1 MLTCSRCSAP
11 IKANQKFCPR
21 CGYSLK
27 AYPPVSSADP
37 VPQEPSSPERRGPF
51 PPELTASVD
60 IHEKRISQDPLNP
73 DLYIAFGGLYRDY
86 KYYEEALVQYQKAVN
101 LDPSRSDAHRL
112 SGQAYLALGNYERA
126 KVSFEKALSSTP
138 DPEAQTG
145 LFLAL
150 KGMDKTEDAI
160 AMGSGLLAGDG
171 RRPELYRAMADLYLS
186 RGMEDDAISMLTSLA
201 ALSPDREVH
210 REISRLYRKRSM
222 PDEALL
228 HAQKVLSLD
237 PKDSDALLE
246 AGTISREK
254 GDLDAAGHYL
264 EALLGDEPGHT
275 SARAQL
281 ALVHADRGDLAR
293 AAKTLDALP
302 PDAPSSAKSEEKE
315 LIARAYGKMGEKAL
329 ASGDTIK
336 AKEYLKASLE
346 YAKDPEVSSALASI
360 IGKEA
365 DNAFARQ
372 DYQGASL
379 LYERAADLD
388 ESYRQ
393 KLSST
398 KRIIAGR
405 MRKKAVMIGA
415 PVLCV
420 LLAVCAFFIWKH
432 YTTGEVIL
440 SFCNADN
447 EVEKLEIDGKAY
459 KPEPQTIRLPT
470 GEHKVFAK
478 AKQGYKD
485 DTSTYTLKGGEKKEL
500 YISLDKLSEVRQET
514 GGETTGQAQESG
526 QGATGGESPMDFFPQ
541 RGKTRVGRY
550 TTGKAETSFTV
561 VGNSTFHGRNAMEVR
576 YITKV
581 PGKKELVEM
590 RYFEIDQNSIS
601 YLGSKSIGGKT
612 AKTSTYDPGVT
623 VLKLPLN
630 NGASW
635 ESSYDVRHDVD
646 GKIKNLSYRMKY
658 FVEGKEV
665 INTPGGSFDCHKI
678 EKILYDRDNG
688 KEVNRGYTWHARG
701 IGIVKENTR
710 WSNGNFAE
718 WMFTRSE

>member
-1 MLTCSRCSAP
+1 MKCPQCNTTLREGL
-11 IKANQKFCPR
+11 KFCTK
-21 CGYSLK
+21 CGNNL
-27 AYPPVSSADP
+27 AVNPPVSSGTP
-37 VPQEPSSPERRGPF
+37 GRGPF

-171 RRPELYRAMADLYLS
+171 RHPELYRAMADLYLS

-246 AGTISREK
+246 AGAISREK

-275 SARAQL
+275 SARAWL
-281 ALVHADRGDLAR
+281 ALVHADKGDLAR

-302 PDAPSSAKSEEKE
+302 PDAPLSAEPEDRE
-315 LIARAYGKMGEKAL
+315 LVARAYGQMGEKAL

-336 AKEYLKASLE
+336 AKEHLKASLK
-346 YAKDPEVSSALASI
+346 YAKDPEVSSVLASI

-388 ESYRQ
+388 GTYRQ

-398 KRIIAGR
+398 RRIIAGR
-405 MRKKAVMIGA
+405 IRKKAVMIGA

-420 LLAVCAFFIWKH
+420 LLAVCAFFIWRH

-440 SFCNADN
+440 SFFNADT
-447 EVEKLEIDGKAY
+447 EVERFEIDGTAY
-459 KPEPQTIRLPT
+459 KPEPQTIRLPR

-500 YISLDKLSEVRQET
+500 YISLDKLPEVRQET
-514 GGETTGQAQESG
+514 GGEATGQAQGDGEDVDLKAYVESITASSSTRDAANNVNYLSENLWDNEETTAWAVDLRKDPKPYVVMKFR
-526 QGATGGESPMDFFPQ
+526 QPVVITGFKLLPGYKKYAAVDRYLQNHKLKRIRITYEDTS
-541 RGKTRVGRY
+541 VGDEISFD
-550 TTGKAETSFTV
+550 KA
-561 VGNSTFHGRNAMEVR
+561 
-576 YITKV
+576 
-581 PGKKELVEM
+581 
-590 RYFEIDQNSIS
+590 
-601 YLGSKSIGGKT
+601 
-612 AKTSTYDPGVT
+612 
-623 VLKLPLN
+623 
-630 NGASW
+630 
-635 ESSYDVRHDVD
+635 SSYETLAWQYRPAQGQIVTRSIT
-646 GKIKNLSYRMKY
+646 IKVLETY
-658 FVEGKEV
+658 
-665 INTPGGSFDCHKI
+665 PGMSQG
-678 EKILYDRDNG
+678 
-688 KEVNRGYTWHARG
+688 NRSASNDLCVSEFHVLGHAA
-701 IGIVKENTR
+701 KENK
-710 WSNGNFAE
+710 
-718 WMFTRSE
+718 